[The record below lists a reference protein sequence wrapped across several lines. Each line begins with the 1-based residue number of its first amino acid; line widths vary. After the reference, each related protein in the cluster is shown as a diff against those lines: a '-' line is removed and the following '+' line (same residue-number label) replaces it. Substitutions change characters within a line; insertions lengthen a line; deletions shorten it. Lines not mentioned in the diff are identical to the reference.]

1 MKHKSFYLIL
11 FSLPVIA
18 ITIAAFT
25 STHKKPDQPSPA
37 TTENGF
43 AVVELFTSEG
53 CSSCPAAD
61 ETVARLLAKNKANV
75 YVLSYHVD
83 YWDKLGWKDEF
94 SSASFTQRQNQY
106 ASAFGLN
113 SIYTP
118 QVVVNGSTEFV
129 GSDEAR
135 LNAAIESSTENQSSF
150 NISLTIKRNAN
161 FITVIYE
168 INGNTAG
175 QLLNIA
181 LIQPEATV
189 LIKRGENGGR
199 TLRHVNIV
207 RSLKILEAAGKGT
220 TTIEI
225 PGDVAAIPLQVMA
238 YTQEK
243 KSLHI
248 TAAEKQSL

>member
-1 MKHKSFYLIL
+1 MKL
-11 FSLPVIA
+11 FSLLIAGAGIIILGFITKNKSVTPQKETILVKGLYAPV
-18 ITIAAFT
+18 
-25 STHKKPDQPSPA
+25 
-37 TTENGF
+37 
-43 AVVELFTSEG
+43 AVLELFTSEG
-53 CSSCPAAD
+53 CSSCPSAD

-135 LNAAIESSTENQSSF
+135 LNAATESSTENQSSF

-189 LIKRGENGGR
+189 SIKRGENGGR

-220 TTIEI
+220 TNIKI
-225 PGDVAAIPLQVMA
+225 PGDVTSIPLQVVA